1 MPYLEEG
8 LSHIFARLKLNI
20 KNKIKQCQKN
30 NNFQPIHKDLLAM
43 AKSCS
48 SIKEIENLRDDLD
61 TANKKL
67 NVTIATARIRGAD
80 DSNRTIN
87 ALNNYKIFLNGA
99 YKNAIDKREKEIIN
113 KKEFNINRN
122 NERKK
127 LVNNISSNIKDYK
140 NNVNSLKNNSNI
152 DIDNKE
158 NYDEN

>member
-48 SIKEIENLRDDLD
+48 SIKEIENLRNDLEV
-61 TANKKL
+61 ANKKI
-67 NVTIATARIRGAD
+67 NITISTAKIRGAD
-80 DSNRTIN
+80 DSNRAVN
-87 ALNNYKIFLNGA
+87 SLNMYKTFLNGT
-99 YKNAIDKREKEIIN
+99 YKDAIDKREKEIIN
-113 KKEFNINRN
+113 KKEFNINRS

-127 LVNNISSNIKDYK
+127 LVNNISSNIKDYR
-140 NNVNSLKNNSNI
+140 NNVNSLKNDYSINTN
-152 DIDNKE
+152 NKE
-158 NYDEN
+158 NYDED